1 MKMDFKTE
9 LGGGGDSYCSAIM
22 LSIQCILE
30 AIKSRLFS
38 FDLFSWLKDRLCEM
52 ISFVEPDLLQ

>member
-1 MKMDFKTE
+1 MKMDIKNRV
-9 LGGGGDSYCSAIM
+9 GGEDSYCSAIM

-30 AIKSRLFS
+30 ALKSRLFS

>member
-1 MKMDFKTE
+1 MKMVFKTE
-9 LGGGGDSYCSAIM
+9 LGGGDSYFSAIM
-22 LSIQCILE
+22 LSIQCLLE

-38 FDLFSWLKDRLCEM
+38 FYLFSWLKDRLCEM